1 MYTPY
6 TWTHIYLRTCMCMCV
21 YVFIFSA
28 VIHPSEF
35 HRIIFTTC
43 FIHAGIRPRS
53 LIRPPRQRDY
63 RTRSV
68 CVRARDAC
76 DPNPLFDTWTG
87 DPWMFKF
94 HDCLR
99 SMRARKTRGGPDSQ
113 HAKGPCYR
121 EGDSGRIFVF
131 QPYYSRR
138 GFGPCRKI
146 LPYTIFSLH

>member
-1 MYTPY
+1 MDMDIHIYIYMYIYIYTYIYMYTQY
-6 TWTHIYLRTCMCMCV
+6 TWTYIYIRTCMCMCV

-35 HRIIFTTC
+35 HRNIFTIC

-76 DPNPLFDTWTG
+76 DPKPLFDRWILGLGIHGCSKSMTAC
-87 DPWMFKF
+87 DPCMLAR
-94 HDCLR
+94 HGVAQTHG
-99 SMRARKTRGGPDSQ
+99 MRRDLAT
-113 HAKGPCYR
+113 
-121 EGDSGRIFVF
+121 
-131 QPYYSRR
+131 
-138 GFGPCRKI
+138 
-146 LPYTIFSLH
+146 LP